1 MIGRFL
7 GRAIGSGLA
16 AGAAGT
22 TALNAATYLDMAV
35 RGRGTSE
42 MPEKAVE
49 ELTRRAG
56 QEIPGSG
63 GERDNRV
70 QGIGALSGIATGVGV
85 GVVAGFLG
93 PVLRRLP
100 SVLSAVALGGF
111 AMAATDA
118 SMARLGLTDPK
129 SWSAEDWLS
138 DALPHLAYG
147 AAATYTLRAAARTG
161 D

>member
-1 MIGRFL
+1 MAGRIL
-7 GRAIGSGLA
+7 GRILGGGLA

-22 TALNAATYLDMAV
+22 TALNAATYLDMAI

-56 QEIPGSG
+56 QEVPGSG
-63 GERDNRV
+63 SVRENRM
-70 QGIGALSGIATGVGV
+70 QGLGALSGIATGLGV
-85 GVVAGFLG
+85 GVFAAVLG
-93 PVLRRLP
+93 PLHRHLP
-100 SVLSAVALGGF
+100 AALSALALGGF

-118 SMARLGLTDPK
+118 SMSRLGLTDPK
-129 SWSAEDWLS
+129 SWSVQDWLS

-147 AAATYTLRAAARTG
+147 AAATYTLRATARTH